1 MNQERKRAKRRR
13 QKLARTNKLKERE
26 HLREPSCKRKLFA
39 ESPTQQAPIIQDTPP
54 SSSPEEHPPK
64 LITEPVYSEIDT
76 SDEEGYQVRFEE
88 QREEAAV
95 MRQTQANKEIL
106 HERSYG
112 SYTDSSPA
120 VMQDAIDQTAVK
132 AIERL
137 PPIDRVAVKSYI
149 GGIRSNERYAVQ
161 TARQFRSHASEL
173 KKELLDHKA
182 AAHQEKESVRYFWR
196 QQLLEG
202 CSRSGQMVRKA
213 LQKKKKLQLKITII
227 VINQ

>member
-1 MNQERKRAKRRR
+1 MGRMNQERKRAKRRR

-26 HLREPSCKRKLFA
+26 HLGEPSCKRKLFT
-39 ESPTQQAPIIQDTPP
+39 ESPAQQAPIIQDTPP
-54 SSSPEEHPPK
+54 LSSPEEHPPE

-95 MRQTQANKEIL
+95 MRQTRANKEIL
-106 HERSYG
+106 HKRSYG

-120 VMQDAIDQTAVK
+120 VMQDAISQTAVK

-149 GGIRSNERYAVQ
+149 GGIRSNERCAVQ

-213 LQKKKKLQLKITII
+213 LQKK
-227 VINQ
+227 NNFN